1 MARFTRELRQKIIE
15 EFARQNNGWYDP
27 RAFVQ
32 HVRSAGPEHPA
43 FEWFTWDDAAAAE
56 AFRLDQARDFA
67 RGLVIRFE
75 VQEARP
81 KGKVIVA
88 HREAPFAVSPVASRK
103 SGGGYYLTDPT
114 DAEHMAELRR
124 QAASHLDWWL
134 RRYGSAVEAAGG
146 DVKAVEKV
154 LALLQAEA
162 LAA

>member
-1 MARFTRELRQKIIE
+1 MARFTKAQRQKIIE
-15 EFARQNNGWYDP
+15 DFARQNNGWYDP

-32 HVRSAGPEHPA
+32 HVRSEGQDHPA
-43 FEWFTWDDAAAAE
+43 YEWFTWDDQAAAD

-67 RGLVIRFE
+67 RGLVIKFE

-88 HREAPFAVSPVASRK
+88 QREAPFAVSPASTRK
-103 SGGGYYLTDPT
+103 SGGGYYLTDPG
-114 DAEHMAELRR
+114 DSEHMAELRR
-124 QAASHLDWWL
+124 QAATDLGWWL
-134 RRYGSAVEAAGG
+134 RRYGAALEAAGG
-146 DVKAVEKV
+146 DVKTIEKT